1 MLQETK
7 KTHKEVK
14 TPQISIPQLA
24 DYMAA
29 SEQRQRTIAQDCKYR
44 STARV
49 VQHADARIVVTN
61 HILSGAKGAGGL
73 QAKADAIRNKLSDS
87 DFEADINDH
96 SADYVER
103 FAEIVSAVDLPSGAE
118 LSPPGTF
125 APLILHGVKVTFR
138 PQIMLRRV
146 TKTNK
151 VKSGALMLRYA
162 KGKPLSVNVAGYQSA
177 AIFGYMATLNGKDM
191 AEAERMLCITL
202 DAYAGLCHDAPSN
215 AIYLFK
221 NMSAACAT
229 IGEWWP
235 GIKPPKNAVL

>member
-7 KTHKEVK
+7 KTHREVK
-14 TPQISIPQLA
+14 APQISIPQLA

-61 HILSGAKGAGGL
+61 HILSGGGGTDDL

-96 SADYVER
+96 SADYIER
-103 FAEIVSAVDLPSGAE
+103 FAKVFPNVELPASAKLSAPEI
-118 LSPPGTF
+118 F
-125 APLILHGVKVTFR
+125 APLTLNGVKVTFR
-138 PQIMLRRV
+138 PQIILGRI
-146 TKTNK
+146 TKTNT
-151 VKSGALMLRYA
+151 VKSGAIMLRYA
-162 KGKPLSVNVAGYQSA
+162 KGKPLKPDVADYQSA
-177 AIFGYMATLNGKDM
+177 GIFGYMTTLNTSNA
-191 AEAERMLCITL
+191 AEAERALCVTL
-202 DAYAGLCHDAPSN
+202 DAYMGVCHPAPGN
-215 AIYLFK
+215 AVYLFK
-221 NMSAACAT
+221 EMSAACAT

-235 GIKPPKNAVL
+235 GIKPPKNAIL

>member
-14 TPQISIPQLA
+14 SPQISIPQLA

-49 VQHADARIVVTN
+49 VQHADARAVVTN
-61 HILSGAKGAGGL
+61 HILSGAKGVDGL
-73 QAKADAIRNKLSDS
+73 QDKADAIRNKLSDS

-96 SADYVER
+96 SADYVEH
-103 FAEIVSAVDLPSGAE
+103 FAKIFPGVELPKGAE
-118 LSPPGTF
+118 LTVPPIL
-125 APLILHGVKVTFR
+125 AALMLHGVKVTFK
-138 PQIMLRRV
+138 PQIMLRRI

-162 KGKPLSVNVAGYQSA
+162 KGKPLNPDVANYQSA
-177 AIFGYMATLNGKDM
+177 AIFGYMTTLNEANM
-191 AEAERMLCITL
+191 AEAEKALCLVL
-202 DAYAGLCHDAPSN
+202 DAQAGVCHGAPTN